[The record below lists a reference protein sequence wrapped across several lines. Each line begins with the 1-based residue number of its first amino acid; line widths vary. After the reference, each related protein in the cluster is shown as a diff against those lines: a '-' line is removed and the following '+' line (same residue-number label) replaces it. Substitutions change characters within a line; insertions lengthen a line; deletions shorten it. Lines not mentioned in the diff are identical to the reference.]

1 MRDIAEP
8 LYRYLVKNLRGI
20 VYFSRE
26 VCPKTE
32 FDWLKRKFRY
42 RELGI
47 SENLQLNLKWKKLL
61 RLPKID
67 DNPALDSLLQASN
80 FICPLIVL
88 KEQSLKDF
96 GNAIVAVLKTLESL
110 NDKDLKFNLRLV
122 NYSITDFYLKSIEF
136 AKRSDMESRKRLAE
150 RDLKRF
156 WRVKADTNGKTLI
169 AYIDP
174 LLIKSDINNPTYMSL
189 VPCLVIDFNGPLNR
203 ADFSGSR

>member
-1 MRDIAEP
+1 
-8 LYRYLVKNLRGI
+8 
-20 VYFSRE
+20 
-26 VCPKTE
+26 
-32 FDWLKRKFRY
+32 
-42 RELGI
+42 
-47 SENLQLNLKWKKLL
+47 
-61 RLPKID
+61 
-67 DNPALDSLLQASN
+67 
-80 FICPLIVL
+80 
-88 KEQSLKDF
+88 
-96 GNAIVAVLKTLESL
+96 LESL